1 MGYMKFLLGQKTKR
15 RESLAPNYIILIL
28 LVAFAAGPLLMIAF
42 NSVKSSSELGQNPLG
57 IPHQVV
63 WQNYPDA
70 WKVGN
75 FSQTMRNSV
84 ILVAI
89 SVTGVLT
96 LGGMAAYSMAK
107 LKMPGSSFFA
117 IYLLTVSSLPLQMFL
132 VPLFFMW
139 NKLHLVNTLVGVG
152 IIYIALNAPFA
163 IFLLRSYIVQIPA
176 DFDDAARVDG
186 ASEWQVFTKIVVPL
200 AWPAFLTTGLVVA
213 LDAWNEFTIATVF
226 LTKPE
231 LFTIVTSYQ
240 NFATRFSRNWGLT
253 SAGAV
258 MMIAP
263 LLIIFLLLQ
272 RQFIAGLTQGG
283 LKG

>member
-1 MGYMKFLLGQKTKR
+1 MKNILGLKAKR

-28 LVAFAAGPLLMIAF
+28 LAASAIGPLLLIAL
-42 NSVKSSSELGQNPLG
+42 NSVKSASEIGKNPLG
-57 IPHQVV
+57 LPHEFV
-63 WQNYPDA
+63 WQNYIQA
-70 WKVGN
+70 WKIGN
-75 FSQTMRNSV
+75 FALTMRNSAF
-84 ILVAI
+84 LVAFTVI
-89 SVTGVLT
+89 GVLI
-96 LGGMAAYSMAK
+96 LGGMAAYSLAK
-107 LKMPGSSFFA
+107 LNMPGSNFFT

-152 IIYIALNAPFA
+152 IIYIALEAPFA
-163 IFLLRSYIVQIPA
+163 IFLLRSFIIQIPS

-186 ASEWQVFTKIVVPL
+186 ASEWQVLTQIVVPL
-200 AWPAFLTTGLVVA
+200 AWPAFLTTGLVTA
-213 LDAWNEFTIATVF
+213 LSVWNEFTIATVF
-226 LTKPE
+226 LTKPD

-253 SAGAV
+253 SAGAI

>member
-1 MGYMKFLLGQKTKR
+1 MKKILGIKTKR

-28 LVAFAAGPLLMIAF
+28 LSASAMGPLLLLVL
-42 NSVKSSSELGQNPLG
+42 NSIKDSSELGRNPLG
-57 IPHQVV
+57 IPHQFTL
-63 WQNYPDA
+63 QNFPEA

-75 FSQTMRNSV
+75 FALTMRNSLF
-84 ILVAI
+84 LVVFTVT
-89 SVTGVLT
+89 SVLI

-107 LKMPGSSFFA
+107 LHMPGSNFFT

-139 NKLHLVNTLVGVG
+139 NKLHLVNTLIGVG
-152 IIYIALNAPFA
+152 IIYVALNAPFA

-186 ASEWQVFTKIVVPL
+186 ASEWQVLTQIVVPL
-200 AWPAFLTTGLVVA
+200 AWPAFLTTGLVTA
-213 LDAWNEFTIATVF
+213 LSVWNEFVIATVF

-240 NFATRFSRNWGLT
+240 NFATRFGRNWGLT

-263 LLIIFLLLQ
+263 ILIIFLLLQ

>member
-1 MGYMKFLLGQKTKR
+1 MKNILGFKTKR
-15 RESLAPNYIILIL
+15 RESLAPNYIVLIL
-28 LVAFAAGPLLMIAF
+28 LAASAIGPLLLIAL
-42 NSVKSSSELGQNPLG
+42 NSVKSASEIGKNPLG
-57 IPHQVV
+57 LPHEFL
-63 WQNYPDA
+63 WQNYIQA
-70 WKVGN
+70 WKIGN
-75 FSQTMRNSV
+75 FALTMRNSAF
-84 ILVAI
+84 LVVFA
-89 SVTGVLT
+89 VTGVLV
-96 LGGMAAYSMAK
+96 LGGMAAYSLAK
-107 LKMPGSSFFA
+107 LKMPGSNFFTL
-117 IYLLTVSSLPLQMFL
+117 YLLTVSSLPLQMFL

-152 IIYIALNAPFA
+152 IIYVALEAPFC
-163 IFLLRSYIVQIPA
+163 IFLLRSYIVQIPQ

-186 ASEWQVFTKIVVPL
+186 ASELQVLTQIVVPL
-200 AWPAFLTTGLVVA
+200 AWPAFLTTGLVTA
-213 LDAWNEFTIATVF
+213 LSVWNEFTIATVF
-226 LTKPE
+226 LTRPQ

>member
-1 MGYMKFLLGQKTKR
+1 MGNMNILLSRRTKR
-15 RESLAPNYIILIL
+15 RESLAPNYIVLIL

-42 NSVKSSSELGQNPLG
+42 NSVKSAAEIGRNPLG
-57 IPHQVV
+57 LPQQFV
-63 WQNYPDA
+63 WQNYPEA

-75 FSQTMRNSV
+75 FALTMRNSLV
-84 ILVAI
+84 LVAI
-89 SVTGVLT
+89 TVVGVLV

-107 LKMPGSSFFA
+107 LNMPGSNIFT

-139 NKLHLVNTLVGVG
+139 NKLHLVNTLIGVG
-152 IIYIALNAPFA
+152 IIYVALNAPFA

-186 ASEWQVFTKIVVPL
+186 ASEWQVLTQIVVPL
-200 AWPAFLTTGLVVA
+200 AWPAFLTTGLVTA
-213 LDAWNEFTIATVF
+213 LSVWNEFVIATVF

-240 NFATRFSRNWGLT
+240 NFATRFSRDWGLT

-263 LLIIFLLLQ
+263 ILIIFLLLQ

>member
-1 MGYMKFLLGQKTKR
+1 MGNMNKLLGFRTKR
-15 RESLAPNYIILIL
+15 RESLAPNYFVLIL

-42 NSVKSSSELGQNPLG
+42 NSVKSAAEIGRNPLG
-57 IPHQVV
+57 FPQQFI
-63 WQNYPDA
+63 WQNYSEA

-75 FSQTMRNSV
+75 FALTMRNSLS
-84 ILVAI
+84 LVAFT
-89 SVTGVLT
+89 VAGVLI

-107 LKMPGSSFFA
+107 LNMPGSNFFT

-139 NKLHLVNTLVGVG
+139 NKLHLVNTLIGVG
-152 IIYIALNAPFA
+152 IIYVALNAPFA

-186 ASEWQVFTKIVVPL
+186 ASEWQVLTQIVVPL
-200 AWPAFLTTGLVVA
+200 AWPAFLTTGLVTA
-213 LDAWNEFTIATVF
+213 LNVWNEFVIATVF
-226 LTKPE
+226 LTKPQ

-240 NFATRFSRNWGLT
+240 NFATRFSRDWGLT

-263 LLIIFLLLQ
+263 ILIIFLLLQ
-272 RQFIAGLTQGG
+272 RQFISGLTQGG

>member
-1 MGYMKFLLGQKTKR
+1 MKNILGLKTKR
-15 RESLAPNYIILIL
+15 RESLAPNYMVLIL
-28 LVAFAAGPLLMIAF
+28 LAASAIGPLLLIAF
-42 NSVKSSSELGQNPLG
+42 NSVKSASEIGKNPLG
-57 IPHQVV
+57 LPHEFL
-63 WQNYPDA
+63 WQNYIQA
-70 WKVGN
+70 WKIGN
-75 FSQTMRNSV
+75 FALTMRNSAF
-84 ILVAI
+84 LVVFA
-89 SVTGVLT
+89 VTGVLI
-96 LGGMAAYSMAK
+96 LGGMAAYSLAK
-107 LKMPGSSFFA
+107 LKMPGSNFFTL
-117 IYLLTVSSLPLQMFL
+117 YLLTVSSLPLQMFL

-139 NKLHLVNTLVGVG
+139 NKLHLVNTLFGVG
-152 IIYIALNAPFA
+152 IIYVALEAPFA

-186 ASEWQVFTKIVVPL
+186 ASELQVLTQIVVPL
-200 AWPAFLTTGLVVA
+200 AWPAFLTTGLVTA
-213 LDAWNEFTIATVF
+213 LGVWNEFTIATVF
-226 LTKPE
+226 LTKPQ

>member
-1 MGYMKFLLGQKTKR
+1 MKNILSLKAKR

-28 LVAFAAGPLLMIAF
+28 LAASAIGPLLLIAF
-42 NSVKSSSELGQNPLG
+42 NSVKSASEIGKNPLG
-57 IPHQVV
+57 LPHEFF
-63 WQNYPDA
+63 WQNYIQA
-70 WKVGN
+70 WKIGN
-75 FSQTMRNSV
+75 FALTMRNSAF
-84 ILVAI
+84 LVAFTVI
-89 SVTGVLT
+89 SVLI
-96 LGGMAAYSMAK
+96 LGGMAAYSLAK
-107 LKMPGSSFFA
+107 LNMPGSNFFT
-117 IYLLTVSSLPLQMFL
+117 IYLLTVSSLPLQMFM

-152 IIYIALNAPFA
+152 IIYVALEAPFA
-163 IFLLRSYIVQIPA
+163 IFLLRSYIIQIPP

-186 ASEWQVFTKIVVPL
+186 ASEWQVLTKIVVPL
-200 AWPAFLTTGLVVA
+200 AWPAFLTTGLVTA
-213 LDAWNEFTIATVF
+213 LSVWNEFTIATVF
-226 LTKPE
+226 LTKPN

-253 SAGAV
+253 SAGAI

>member
-1 MGYMKFLLGQKTKR
+1 MKKILGIKTKR

-28 LVAFAAGPLLMIAF
+28 LSASAMGPLLLLVL
-42 NSVKSSSELGQNPLG
+42 NSIKDSSELGRNPLG
-57 IPHQVV
+57 IPHQFTL
-63 WQNYPDA
+63 QNFPEA

-75 FSQTMRNSV
+75 FALTMRNSLF
-84 ILVAI
+84 LVVFT
-89 SVTGVLT
+89 VTGVLI

-107 LKMPGSSFFA
+107 LHMPGSNFFT

-139 NKLHLVNTLVGVG
+139 NKLHLVNTLIGVG

-163 IFLLRSYIVQIPA
+163 IFLLRSYIVQIPV

-186 ASEWQVFTKIVVPL
+186 ASEWQVLTQIVVPL
-200 AWPAFLTTGLVVA
+200 AWPAFLTTGLVTA
-213 LDAWNEFTIATVF
+213 LSVWNEFVIATVF

-240 NFATRFSRNWGLT
+240 NFATRFGRNWGLT

-263 LLIIFLLLQ
+263 ILIIFLLLQ